1 MTRWNAVG
9 FATDIARGKPALA
22 LRTRPLSL
30 ALRARR
36 ASQDGGR
43 AGTHRVPSRPVA
55 FAASPRDARAVMRV
69 PSARYAKTLTDE
81 AIAAAHSCLRDA
93 RDTWPE
99 RAPDHPPPL
108 SLLPQ
113 TEKAYQKQ
121 VGVNVG
127 YVSTRRVSRRP
138 RSDPKARVAT
148 KSSSAK
154 TRAHRDLPFPPPQIR
169 RFHQEEGARQGWHSL
184 LQERRSWLQD
194 SPLGY

>member
-1 MTRWNAVG
+1 MAAEQVR
-9 FATDIARGKPALA
+9 IASHPDR
-22 LRTRPLSL
+22 RRS
-30 ALRARR
+30 RRRR
-36 ASQDGGR
+36 AMR
-43 AGTHRVPSRPVA
+43 APVML
-55 FAASPRDARAVMRV
+55 PARATR
-69 PSARYAKTLTDE
+69 KTLTDE
-81 AIAAAHSCLRDA
+81 AIAAAHLCLRDA

-138 RSDPKARVAT
+138 RSGPKARVAT

-154 TRAHRDLPFPPPQIR
+154 TRAHRDLPTPR
-169 RFHQEEGARQGWHSL
+169 RFAASTKKKARQGWHPL
-184 LQERRSWLQD
+184 LQERRSRLQD